1 VFALTTSHRFLLYRK
16 FTDFRK
22 GFDGLCGLVQNEL
35 NREPTNGEVFIFINR
50 TRDRMK
56 LLHWQQGG
64 FVLYYKRL
72 EKGTIGLPSL
82 KNEVVSWQMNYTDLV
97 LEVGVEKA
105 SVAIERNL
113 TNSMMELCRLV

>member
-1 VFALTTSHRFLLYRK
+1 MFALTTSHKFLLYRK
-16 FTDFRK
+16 VTDFRK

-35 NREPTNGEVFIFINR
+35 NREPTCGEVFIFINR
-50 TRDRMK
+50 PRDRMK

-82 KNEVVSWQMNYTDLV
+82 KTDNISCQISYADLV
-97 LEVGVEKA
+97 LMIEGISVEK
-105 SVAIERNL
+105 
-113 TNSMMELCRLV
+113 LVRKARY

>member
-1 VFALTTSHRFLLYRK
+1 M
-16 FTDFRK
+16 
-22 GFDGLCGLVQNEL
+22 QNEL

-105 SVAIERNL
+105 SVAIERN
-113 TNSMMELCRLV
+113 

>member
-1 VFALTTSHRFLLYRK
+1 
-16 FTDFRK
+16 
-22 GFDGLCGLVQNEL
+22 
-35 NREPTNGEVFIFINR
+35 
-50 TRDRMK
+50 MK

>member
-1 VFALTTSHRFLLYRK
+1 MFALTTSHRYLLYRK
-16 FTDFRK
+16 ITDFRK

-50 TRDRMK
+50 TRDRIK

-72 EKGTIGLPSL
+72 EKGTIGLPLL
-82 KNEVVSWQMNYTDLV
+82 KSDSISHQVSYADLV
-97 LEVGVEKA
+97 LMIEGISVEK
-105 SVAIERNL
+105 VVQKERY
-113 TNSMMELCRLV
+113 